1 MMRIKGE
8 FLLKI
13 FPGKGGWTYTEIPQ
27 IAPSKHSPFGWVRI
41 SGFIDGQ
48 PLHRK
53 KLMPLG
59 NGTLFLALNAALRKK
74 IKKEAGDK
82 VILEIWVDEHPNDIP
97 AEILE
102 CLNQEPPEIT
112 EQFFRLSEFKRNIH
126 IQVFLDAKTEE
137 AKVDRILAL
146 IKTLENE
153 SNSNS
158 LKLF

>member
-1 MMRIKGE
+1 MKIKDE
-8 FLLKI
+8 FVLKK

-27 IAPSKHSPFGWVRI
+27 IRPSKHSPFGWVRV
-41 SGFIDGQ
+41 SGLIDGL
-48 PLHRK
+48 PIHRI

-59 NGTLFLALNAALRKK
+59 NGNLFLALNSALRKK
-74 IKKEAGDK
+74 INKEAGDK

-102 CLNQEPPEIT
+102 CLNQEPPEIK
-112 EQFFRLSEFKRNIH
+112 EQFFKLSEFKRNLH
-126 IQVFLDAKTEE
+126 IQLLLDAKTEE

-158 LKLF
+158 